1 MLFMLGVLLVM
12 LFGLTVLVRALL
24 LFPLRGVRQGWAPAL
39 RRYALSLL
47 LCATV
52 GLWQLGELYG
62 FSWQH
67 MGRADRARMVDA
79 AVAFAYPGVYADLGE
94 LRRDYS
100 RFTPEVEY
108 VRYQGDMVDLLFG
121 GTDYRVRLPDLFVE
135 LDIHGQPL
143 SQFALDEEQ
152 GAVAPDRPEL
162 GLIGEVFDERP
173 ISMGEGF
180 QLRWAQP
187 ERGEAEI
194 HGHCFIAYSEKARRQ
209 TLELTGSGAAP
220 LLLKRLPGFYHVQVQ
235 LVPEAEYH
243 YSQAQWQR
251 ITRAEFVRLRKDC
264 RTSTQAIRP

>member
-1 MLFMLGVLLVM
+1 MLFTLGVLLVM
-12 LFGLTVLVRALL
+12 LAVLTVLVRALL
-24 LFPLRGVRQGWAPAL
+24 LFPLRGIRQGWAPAW

-47 LCATV
+47 LCATA

-67 MGRADRARMVDA
+67 LGRADRTRMVDT
-79 AVAFAYPGVYADLGE
+79 AVAFAYPGIYANLGE

-108 VRYQGDMVDLLFG
+108 VRYQGDMDDLLFG

-143 SQFALDEEQ
+143 AQFALDEAQ

-173 ISMGEGF
+173 MSVGEGF

-187 ERGEAEI
+187 ERGDVEI
-194 HGHCFIAYSEKARRQ
+194 HGHCFSAYREKARRQ
-209 TLELTGSGAAP
+209 TLELSASGAESLQLARP
-220 LLLKRLPGFYHVQVQ
+220 PGFYHVRVQ
-235 LVPEAEYH
+235 LVPEGEYR

-251 ITRAEFVRLRKDC
+251 ISRAQFVRLRKDC
-264 RTSTQAIRP
+264 RASTQAIQP